1 MEAGWRMGATWR
13 MESRWHMGAERRK
26 RARWSMGAEWRT
38 PARWY
43 MGARQ
48 LMGAEG
54 RTGAARPRGE
64 ARCWAVV
71 RQRTLARPS
80 RLTSLSNRQEMWDR
94 SKSAPNGPDARWRT
108 TRARSKGI
116 CRAEPQNRLAAPF
129 QG

>member
-1 MEAGWRMGATWR
+1 MGATWR

-54 RTGAARPRGE
+54 VQVQPGLG
-64 ARCWAVV
+64 V
-71 RQRTLARPS
+71 RRDVGRWLGS
-80 RLTSLSNRQEMWDR
+80 
-94 SKSAPNGPDARWRT
+94 GRWRVL
-108 TRARSKGI
+108 
-116 CRAEPQNRLAAPF
+116 LA
-129 QG
+129 